1 MNFYVRISNAEGG
14 VCALSDKSL
23 GYRAVEALMRVY
35 GTRRITDRSYEGLL
49 RYAARRDALL
59 SGRPPRLLY
68 AKYAVESFS
77 VAGCPGYRIGP
88 KGRRAE

>member
-1 MNFYVRISNAEGG
+1 
-14 VCALSDKSL
+14 
-23 GYRAVEALMRVY
+23 MRVY

-88 KGRRAE
+88 EGPPCGKGRAFSAPAARSCCKLRPSIIAGLRI